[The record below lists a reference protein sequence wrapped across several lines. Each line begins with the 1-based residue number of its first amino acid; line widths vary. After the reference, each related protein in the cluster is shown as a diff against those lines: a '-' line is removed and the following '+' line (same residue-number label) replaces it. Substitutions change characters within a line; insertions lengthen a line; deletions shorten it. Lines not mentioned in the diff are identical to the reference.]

1 MQFNLNTENRP
12 YTTKRRRQAVIITE
26 KQKGMEKENN
36 IFSRFNRLREII
48 QNGSSMGIE
57 LTGVLK
63 KINNVLDTIN
73 SGEINIALI
82 GSFSDGKTSAIAGLF
97 GEVLSNMKIA
107 ADESSDE
114 ISIYRYNALGKNFRI
129 VDTPGL
135 FGTKEKE
142 IEGKEVRFSDITTK
156 YLSEAHVVIYV
167 CDAVNPLKESH
178 AGTIRHIMRDLGK
191 LDSSIFVINKMDEA
205 GYDLTDE
212 ADFKRGKEIKIA
224 TLKERLKESLNLTGK
239 ETDDLHIVCIAAD
252 PKGKGIEN
260 WFAKMQDYLLR
271 SHITDFKE
279 TLDKVVSRCD
289 KDNMNSNVEKASVI
303 EMVKEADE
311 SIDNIY
317 LPCKSSLARLKED
330 SMEMNVN
337 MDIMHA
343 ELVNSRNL
351 MIKRLDDLKN
361 DILHKIDGADIN
373 TIRTIIQDDLGVQG
387 DTVTMY
393 ILERNINMILS
404 DCSENNKVSISVN
417 SVKISKKIEEESA
430 WIEEQVRKGV
440 QLLGKTQIDENMV
453 GETCKVLAN
462 TYKFKPWEAI
472 KVSEKLAKWLGRAGI
487 AISVALEVWEW
498 VKEYKNVCEYSELK
512 KELLS
517 TINDAFADVARTFG
531 SDGDYYSNYA
541 PNYIALKESLK
552 KRDEEILLLENQ
564 IAQYKELKE
573 KLSSWSKDAEYI
585 DFEEVEDS
593 NDNG

>member
-1 MQFNLNTENRP
+1 
-12 YTTKRRRQAVIITE
+12 
-26 KQKGMEKENN
+26 MEKENN

-57 LTGVLK
+57 LTSVLK

-260 WFAKMQDYLLR
+260 WFAKMQDYLFR

-289 KDNMNSNVEKASVI
+289 KENMNSNVEKASVI
-303 EMVKEADE
+303 EIVKEADE
-311 SIDNIY
+311 SIDNTY

-373 TIRTIIQDDLGVQG
+373 TIRTIIQEDLGVQG

-417 SVKISKKIEEESA
+417 SVKITKKIEEESA

-585 DFEEVEDS
+585 DFEELEDS
-593 NDNG
+593 NENG

>member
-1 MQFNLNTENRP
+1 
-12 YTTKRRRQAVIITE
+12 
-26 KQKGMEKENN
+26 MEKENN

-57 LTGVLK
+57 LTSVLK

-191 LDSSIFVINKMDEA
+191 LESSIFVINKMDEA

-260 WFAKMQDYLLR
+260 WFAKMQDYLFR

-279 TLDKVVSRCD
+279 TLDKVVSKCD
-289 KDNMNSNVEKASVI
+289 IENINSNVEKASVI
-303 EMVKEADE
+303 EIVKEADE
-311 SIDNIY
+311 SIDNTY

-417 SVKISKKIEEESA
+417 SVKITKKIEEESA

-487 AISVALEVWEW
+487 AISAALEVWEW

>member
-1 MQFNLNTENRP
+1 
-12 YTTKRRRQAVIITE
+12 
-26 KQKGMEKENN
+26 MEKENN

-48 QNGSSMGIE
+48 QKGSSMGIE

-73 SGEINIALI
+73 SSEINIALI

-191 LDSSIFVINKMDEA
+191 LESSIFVINKMDEA

-239 ETDDLHIVCIAAD
+239 EADDLNIVCIAAD

-279 TLDKVVSRCD
+279 TLDKVVSQCD
-289 KDNMNSNVEKASVI
+289 IENMNSNVEKASVI

-552 KRDEEILLLENQ
+552 KRDEEILLLEDQ

>member
-1 MQFNLNTENRP
+1 
-12 YTTKRRRQAVIITE
+12 
-26 KQKGMEKENN
+26 MEKENN

>member
-1 MQFNLNTENRP
+1 
-12 YTTKRRRQAVIITE
+12 
-26 KQKGMEKENN
+26 
-36 IFSRFNRLREII
+36 
-48 QNGSSMGIE
+48 
-57 LTGVLK
+57 
-63 KINNVLDTIN
+63 
-73 SGEINIALI
+73 
-82 GSFSDGKTSAIAGLF
+82 
-97 GEVLSNMKIA
+97 
-107 ADESSDE
+107 
-114 ISIYRYNALGKNFRI
+114 
-129 VDTPGL
+129 
-135 FGTKEKE
+135 
-142 IEGKEVRFSDITTK
+142 
-156 YLSEAHVVIYV
+156 
-167 CDAVNPLKESH
+167 
-178 AGTIRHIMRDLGK
+178 
-191 LDSSIFVINKMDEA
+191 
-205 GYDLTDE
+205 
-212 ADFKRGKEIKIA
+212 
-224 TLKERLKESLNLTGK
+224 
-239 ETDDLHIVCIAAD
+239 
-252 PKGKGIEN
+252 
-260 WFAKMQDYLLR
+260 
-271 SHITDFKE
+271 
-279 TLDKVVSRCD
+279 
-289 KDNMNSNVEKASVI
+289 
-303 EMVKEADE
+303 
-311 SIDNIY
+311 
-317 LPCKSSLARLKED
+317 
-330 SMEMNVN
+330 MEMNVN

>member
-1 MQFNLNTENRP
+1 
-12 YTTKRRRQAVIITE
+12 
-26 KQKGMEKENN
+26 MEKENN

-48 QNGSSMGIE
+48 QKGSSMGIE

-73 SGEINIALI
+73 SSEINIALI

-191 LDSSIFVINKMDEA
+191 LESSIFVINKMDEA

-239 ETDDLHIVCIAAD
+239 EADDLHIVCIAAD

-260 WFAKMQDYLLR
+260 WFAKMQDYLFR

-279 TLDKVVSRCD
+279 TLDKVVSQCD
-289 KDNMNSNVEKASVI
+289 IENMNSNVEKASVI

-552 KRDEEILLLENQ
+552 KRDEEILLLEDQ

>member
-1 MQFNLNTENRP
+1 
-12 YTTKRRRQAVIITE
+12 
-26 KQKGMEKENN
+26 MEKENN

-57 LTGVLK
+57 LTSVLK

-260 WFAKMQDYLLR
+260 WFAKMQDYLFR

-289 KDNMNSNVEKASVI
+289 KENMNSNVEKASVI
-303 EMVKEADE
+303 EIVKEADE
-311 SIDNIY
+311 SIDNTY

-417 SVKISKKIEEESA
+417 SVKITKKIEEESA

-531 SDGDYYSNYA
+531 SDSDYYSNYA

-585 DFEEVEDS
+585 DFEELEDS
-593 NDNG
+593 NENG

>member
-1 MQFNLNTENRP
+1 
-12 YTTKRRRQAVIITE
+12 
-26 KQKGMEKENN
+26 MEKENN

-57 LTGVLK
+57 LTSVLK

-260 WFAKMQDYLLR
+260 WFAKMQDYLFR

-289 KDNMNSNVEKASVI
+289 KENMNSNVEKASVI
-303 EMVKEADE
+303 EIVKEADE
-311 SIDNIY
+311 SIDNTY

-373 TIRTIIQDDLGVQG
+373 TIRSIIQDDLGVQG

-417 SVKISKKIEEESA
+417 SVKITKKIEEESA

-585 DFEEVEDS
+585 DFEEIEDS
-593 NDNG
+593 NENG

>member
-1 MQFNLNTENRP
+1 
-12 YTTKRRRQAVIITE
+12 
-26 KQKGMEKENN
+26 MEKENN

-57 LTGVLK
+57 LTSVLK

-289 KDNMNSNVEKASVI
+289 KENMNSNVEKASVI
-303 EMVKEADE
+303 EMVKEANE
-311 SIDNIY
+311 SIDNTY

-373 TIRTIIQDDLGVQG
+373 TIRTIIQNDLGVQG

-585 DFEEVEDS
+585 DFEEVEDN